1 MNIPHHIYTDKTK
14 DQLSILSPF
23 SSHEVCMPSWN
34 CCICTCFMC
43 ACGIYMY
50 IHICVCLYMCI
61 RSCVYTCVYRY
72 TLKYVSMYVEAV
84 LLDIC
89 ESLGNKLQNALSQYY
104 IAQDNVEHVLWT
116 LVETVSLHTYSVII
130 TSRVIKQPSAC

>member
-1 MNIPHHIYTDKTK
+1 
-14 DQLSILSPF
+14 
-23 SSHEVCMPSWN
+23 
-34 CCICTCFMC
+34 MC

-61 RSCVYTCVYRY
+61 HSCVYTCVYRY

-89 ESLGNKLQNALSQYY
+89 ESLGNKLQTALSQYY
-104 IAQDNVEHVLWT
+104 IAQDNVEHVL
-116 LVETVSLHTYSVII
+116 
-130 TSRVIKQPSAC
+130 